1 MDDVVKVIFV
11 IFGLFLGVVFF
22 IAQCQ
27 LFAIRRL
34 LEDLVRQGGGV
45 FARDRRSSALIFRRA
60 DKAAL

>member
-34 LEDLVRQGGGV
+34 LEDLVRQGGGSV
-45 FARDRRSSALIFRRA
+45 RTRPPLVSADLPPRG
-60 DKAAL
+60 